1 MSLVSSE
8 LVGLIPSINSWKAN
22 ATLPKAN
29 ALNKIKSVKS
39 DSKDLVYNSRGDS
52 SCFGCGSKTKR
63 VSRGTIG
70 DIVNRLSCVDMDLNS
85 IIDKINTDD
94 FDDAD
99 FSLDDLISENSDLT
113 ADDVETIL
121 ILTRTQIHL

>member
-1 MSLVSSE
+1 MSSE
-8 LVGLIPSINSWKAN
+8 LVGLIPSIISWKAN

-39 DSKDLVYNSRGDS
+39 YSEDLVYCSRGHS
-52 SCFGCGSKTKR
+52 SCFGCGSKTKS
-63 VSRGTIG
+63 VSRGTID
-70 DIVNRLSCVDMDLNS
+70 DIVNRLSCVDTDLNS
-85 IIDKINTDD
+85 ITDKINADD

-113 ADDVETIL
+113 ADDAETML
-121 ILTRTQIHL
+121 ILTRTQIHLQIL